1 MFSWWRTDSGRTDLS
16 VRLKGTAASPGV
28 AIGPGFLL
36 NVEELRIR
44 KRDLSTQ
51 AEVEVELDRFSDALD
66 MTRAELEEI
75 SARVGDI
82 LEGKQLIEVHMLLLD
97 DPAMIN
103 GVQKRIREGMVN
115 ADYAV
120 SQVLS
125 DVLDRFNSIEDPY
138 LRSRGVD
145 VRDVGRRV
153 LANLLGTEREV
164 LHALNSPVVLISRDL
179 DPSNTAGLSKKQLHG
194 IATDL
199 GGSTSHTAIL
209 ARSLGIPAVVSL
221 RDVAE
226 YALPGQTVIVDGI
239 HGEVV
244 LDPDPDELVYYTEL
258 KKRYDLAEAEIAM
271 NADMPTVTADGMEI
285 ELAANIEF
293 SQEADQVKRFGGKGI
308 GLFRTEFIRLLSPE
322 SEDMEEVHYRAYS
335 HVLKLMAPEQ
345 VIIRTLDL
353 GGDKFL
359 DSIPTRESN
368 PFLGWRGIRICL
380 DRPEKFVPQLRAVLR
395 ASGSGNAWLMIPMV
409 TEVSQVLRVRE
420 MLFDISDRL
429 DDEGIRHG
437 PVPPLGM
444 MVETPAAAIR
454 IEDYLPH
461 VDFVSIGSN
470 DLTQYTLAVDRG
482 SPYVSGLFEPL
493 HPGVLELIHR
503 VVSKCSTAGIWA
515 GLCGQMASS
524 PLAVPILIGFGIQEL
539 SVPINLIPDVK
550 KMISVIDTGEA
561 LRLAELALGMA
572 SSREVRELV
581 MEYVET
587 RYPEII
593 LDEIHRDEVDRG

>member
-1 MFSWWRTDSGRTDLS
+1 M
-16 VRLKGTAASPGV
+16 

-51 AEVEVELDRFSDALD
+51 AEVEVELGRFSDALD
-66 MTRAELEEI
+66 MTRTELREI
-75 SARVGDI
+75 SSRVGDI
-82 LEGKQLIEVHMLLLD
+82 LEGKQLIEVHMMLLD

-103 GVQKRIREGMVN
+103 GVRNRIREGMVN

-145 VRDVGRRV
+145 VKDVGRRV

-164 LHALNSPVVLISRDL
+164 LHSLNSPVVLISRDL

-380 DRPEKFVPQLRAVLR
+380 DRPERFVPQLRAVLR

-420 MLFDISDRL
+420 MLFDISHML
-429 DDEGIRHG
+429 DDEGVPHG

-454 IEDYLPH
+454 IEDYIPH

-503 VVSKCSTAGIWA
+503 VVSRCRTAGIWT